1 MKKQL
6 SSFLS
11 TIGGFC
17 IVIAL
22 VAIFMFLVLPLPAT
36 AGLGNPSSTTVVVNG
51 TVTTNDVAQVSLE
64 DSSSVSVHVV
74 TTSSAANTSNT
85 VISIDQSTDGTNW
98 KSTGKTITI
107 ANTGTTAA
115 NVVSNWTGLAD
126 RQWRFNVENGALSG
140 VTNTVVITPFKKP
153 GI

>member
-1 MKKQL
+1 MKKFIEVVAASL
-6 SSFLS
+6 LAVF
-11 TIGGFC
+11 
-17 IVIAL
+17 VIAL
-22 VAIFMFLVLPLPAT
+22 LAFLLLPLPAT
-36 AGLGNPSSTTVVVNG
+36 AGLGNPSATSVAVNG

-64 DSSSVSVHVV
+64 DSSSLSVHLV

-98 KSTGKTITI
+98 KSTGKTMTI

-115 NVVSNWTGLAD
+115 NCVSNWTGLAD